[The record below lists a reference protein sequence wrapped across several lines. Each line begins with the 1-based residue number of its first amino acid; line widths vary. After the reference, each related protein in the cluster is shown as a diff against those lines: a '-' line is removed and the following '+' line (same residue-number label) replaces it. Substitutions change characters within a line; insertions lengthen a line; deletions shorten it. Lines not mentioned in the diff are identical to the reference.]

1 MVFEPAI
8 FDIWVHGSGEIVT
21 MPTSVFAKVL
31 SKKLMAYYISCTS
44 IHQLSKC
51 YHEQVTEL
59 ISFLIADLEHY
70 RLPIANVSN
79 SQVSQQLYPFFFVN
93 CPQYKLFSN
102 SHQDYTFCFEH
113 TNLNSM
119 NSVQLLLRKT
129 ICVPL
134 YLYSRLSSS
143 FSA

>member
-1 MVFEPAI
+1 MAFEPAI

-44 IHQLSKC
+44 IHQFSKC

-79 SQVSQQLYPFFFVN
+79 SQVSQQLYLFFF
-93 CPQYKLFSN
+93 C
-102 SHQDYTFCFEH
+102 
-113 TNLNSM
+113 
-119 NSVQLLLRKT
+119 QLPP
-129 ICVPL
+129 IQIV
-134 YLYSRLSSS
+134 
-143 FSA
+143 FQ